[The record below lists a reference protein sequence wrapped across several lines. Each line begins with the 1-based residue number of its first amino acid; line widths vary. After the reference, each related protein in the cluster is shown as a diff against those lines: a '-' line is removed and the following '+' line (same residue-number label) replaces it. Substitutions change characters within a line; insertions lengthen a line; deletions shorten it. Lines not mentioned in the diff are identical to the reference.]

1 MSIPAEM
8 NESSDL
14 QQQEPAADLAA
25 TASGAAAGRAK
36 LARSARSIS
45 ATGPLVAVIVVL
57 AGAVGALVLRDL
69 NRIDADIAGLGAEVS
84 QLRVDMDARFDALAS
99 DVDAKFDDVNAR
111 FDDVD
116 ARFDDVDARFDA
128 LASDV
133 DDIARTLAVL
143 VTELNARAAVDAA
156 LAGRL
161 LPLTQTPAVAPEQR
175 PALQTIII
183 MVRAAGH
190 RRRSRRCDAHPR
202 R

>member
-8 NESSDL
+8 TESSDL

-99 DVDAKFDDVNAR
+99 DVDARFDALASDVDAR
-111 FDDVD
+111 FDALASDVD

-143 VTELNARAAVDAA
+143 VTELNARAAVDAG

-161 LPLTQTPAVAPEQR
+161 LPPGAAAPGADSVEPGGAQ
-175 PALQTIII
+175 P
-183 MVRAAGH
+183 
-190 RRRSRRCDAHPR
+190 
-202 R
+202 